1 MKDFNI
7 YQLRLEQSLNEKLFF
22 ASILDLKEYDCI
34 VDFGCGTG
42 ALLGKLKTI
51 VDSTT
56 QLIGYDINME
66 MLRVCEE
73 RYSDIEFTNNLNKI
87 KKMIEGTK
95 SLVIFST
102 VLHEIS
108 ENTQLEIIRSIMPLF
123 HTVVVRDMKRP
134 LNNEPISN
142 TTRKRVLSKVAP
154 WQAKMFEERW
164 GKIRNKENLYR
175 FFLMNEFVENFETE
189 VEEDYF
195 GVLWSDIH
203 WSLEIKGYSV
213 VYANSYTLPYRK
225 KQVKKLFNH
234 SMNDITHRNLIM
246 MRTGEREENNIY
258 ELDLR

>member
-142 TTRKRVLSKVAP
+142 MTRKRVLSKVAP
-154 WQAKMFEERW
+154 
-164 GKIRNKENLYR
+164 
-175 FFLMNEFVENFETE
+175 
-189 VEEDYF
+189 
-195 GVLWSDIH
+195 
-203 WSLEIKGYSV
+203 
-213 VYANSYTLPYRK
+213 
-225 KQVKKLFNH
+225 
-234 SMNDITHRNLIM
+234 
-246 MRTGEREENNIY
+246 
-258 ELDLR
+258 